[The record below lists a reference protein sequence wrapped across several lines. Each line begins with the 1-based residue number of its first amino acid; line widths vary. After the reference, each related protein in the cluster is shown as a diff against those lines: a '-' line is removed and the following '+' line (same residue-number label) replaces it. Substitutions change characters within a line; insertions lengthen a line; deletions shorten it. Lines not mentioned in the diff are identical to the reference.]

1 MTQSCRAFRAFEFAA
16 MPNGS
21 RKRISGSGRVSR
33 QDRQRRRVLIG
44 RTRGTTGAD
53 WLTTERAVQR
63 RASGRPKQS
72 VTCDC
77 LIYCVLYAVL
87 CCVVKCPGKRNF
99 QWSLGLP
106 QCSPRRLRKSSLAA
120 SGSTGTIEYFVQY
133 FDCVAYCQSCP
144 SVLSVLRNQR
154 GLSTRVNYVPPARS
168 YCWWDD
174 GV

>member
-53 WLTTERAVQR
+53 WPTTERAVQR

-87 CCVVKCPGKRNF
+87 CCVVKCPGKRK
-99 QWSLGLP
+99 LP
-106 QCSPRRLRKSSLAA
+106 VVSRTSAVQPAQTSQIVTRRIGEYRYHRVFCTVFRLRS
-120 SGSTGTIEYFVQY
+120 I
-133 FDCVAYCQSCP
+133 
-144 SVLSVLRNQR
+144 LSVL
-154 GLSTRVNYVPPARS
+154 P
-168 YCWWDD
+168 
-174 GV
+174 